1 MMEFSGIT
9 QFGSKDFRRAV
20 SKLKGVHAKSHDG
33 EWRWN
38 INPDA
43 IDYDEI
49 ERKLGGFSQDDIA
62 HFKALVAALNR
73 KQATEGHQKDVSEDT
88 PAYDS
93 NPSSASTSCC
103 SFAEFIDELSKKNKK
118 DMTSYTVIGDIINGY
133 QCSEDTL
140 LFDFLDNH
148 NERQSI
154 KLFVNK
160 HTKGKALD
168 LEALNDTR
176 VKVSGK
182 VNFSVK
188 YMSMNILADK
198 IDILGVCSREE
209 EYEHY
214 AEECTSYF
222 HTDEEQK
229 HFTIPDLTDIGL
241 IPGPLT
247 GKTIQG
253 VSDFVKS
260 IPKALREHIHAADAV
275 ISDIPSIISALDKL
289 NQEGKCQVIAI
300 VRGGGSSES
309 MARYS
314 DSRLVKAI
322 YESRIPVITGI
333 GHQSDHLLCE
343 QAACRNCGTPT
354 GAGDFLR
361 RQYYRQSYKKL
372 DRQREHYNAKTEF
385 DRILASANKEEL
397 LLENED
403 LKEELKSLQQENEL
417 LSNKLDDMKHR
428 GLLKRIFNI
437 G

>member
-1 MMEFSGIT
+1 MEFAGIS

-20 SKLKGVHAKSHDG
+20 SKLKGVHAKSYSS

-38 INPDA
+38 IDPDA

-49 ERKLGGFSQDDIA
+49 ERTLGGFSQDDIA

-73 KQATEGHQKDVSEDT
+73 KQAVEGHQKDVSEDA
-88 PAYDS
+88 PVNDS
-93 NPSSASTSCC
+93 NPSSASTSSC
-103 SFAEFIDELSKKNKK
+103 SFAEFIDELSKKNKRN
-118 DMTSYTVIGDIINGY
+118 MTSYTVIGDIINGY

-188 YMSMNILADK
+188 YMSMNIIADK

-209 EYEHY
+209 ESERY
-214 AEECTSYF
+214 AEECAAYF

-260 IPKALREHIHAADAV
+260 LPKDLQTHIHAADAV
-275 ISDIPSIISALDKL
+275 ISNIPSIIAALDKL

-300 VRGGGSSES
+300 VRGGGSAES

-314 DSRLVKAI
+314 DPRLVKAI

-354 GAGDFLR
+354 GAGDFLKSQYW
-361 RQYYRQSYKKL
+361 RQYYGNL
-372 DRQREHYNAKTEF
+372 DRQRNHYDAKIEF
-385 DRILASANKEEL
+385 DRILEKANKKEL
-397 LLENED
+397 FLENAD
-403 LKEELKSLQQENEL
+403 LKNKLQELRQDNEK
-417 LSNKLDDMKHR
+417 LSNDLDNMKHR

>member
-1 MMEFSGIT
+1 MEFAGIT

-20 SKLKGVHAKSHDG
+20 SKLKGVHAKSYAG

-38 INPDA
+38 IDPDA

-49 ERKLGGFSQDDIA
+49 ERSLENFSQDDIA

-73 KQATEGHQKDVSEDT
+73 KQAAEGHQKDVSED
-88 PAYDS
+88 ALVNDS
-93 NPSSASTSCC
+93 NPSSASTSSC
-103 SFAEFIDELSKKNKK
+103 SFAEFIDELSKKNKR

-160 HTKGKALD
+160 HTKGKALN

-188 YMSMNILADK
+188 YMSMNIIADK

-209 EYEHY
+209 ESERY
-214 AEECTSYF
+214 AEECAAYF

-260 IPKALREHIHAADAV
+260 LPKDLQTHIHAADAV
-275 ISDIPSIISALDKL
+275 ISDIPSIIAALDKL

-300 VRGGGSSES
+300 VRGGGSAES

-314 DSRLVKAI
+314 DPRLVKAI

-354 GAGDFLR
+354 GAGDFLKSQYW
-361 RQYYRQSYKKL
+361 RQYYGNL
-372 DRQREHYNAKTEF
+372 DRQRNHYNAKTEF
-385 DRILASANKEEL
+385 DRILEKANKKEL
-397 LLENED
+397 FLENAD
-403 LKEELKSLQQENEL
+403 LKNKLQELRQDNEK
-417 LSNKLDDMKHR
+417 LSNDLDNMKHR

>member
-20 SKLKGVHAKSHDG
+20 SKIKGVHAKSHDG

-49 ERKLGGFSQDDIA
+49 ERTLGGFSQDDIA

-103 SFAEFIDELSKKNKK
+103 SFAEFIDESSKKNKK

-209 EYEHY
+209 EYERY

-275 ISDIPSIISALDKL
+275 ISDIPSIIAALDKL
-289 NQEGKCQVIAI
+289 NQEGKC
-300 VRGGGSSES
+300 
-309 MARYS
+309 
-314 DSRLVKAI
+314 
-322 YESRIPVITGI
+322 
-333 GHQSDHLLCE
+333 
-343 QAACRNCGTPT
+343 
-354 GAGDFLR
+354 
-361 RQYYRQSYKKL
+361 
-372 DRQREHYNAKTEF
+372 
-385 DRILASANKEEL
+385 
-397 LLENED
+397 
-403 LKEELKSLQQENEL
+403 
-417 LSNKLDDMKHR
+417 
-428 GLLKRIFNI
+428 
-437 G
+437 